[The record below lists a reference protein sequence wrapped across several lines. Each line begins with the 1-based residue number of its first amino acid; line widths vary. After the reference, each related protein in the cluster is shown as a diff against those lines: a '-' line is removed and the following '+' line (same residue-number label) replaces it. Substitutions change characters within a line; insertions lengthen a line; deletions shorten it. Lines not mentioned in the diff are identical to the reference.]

1 MADSP
6 HTSPVMFHNGSV
18 YTPVDPF
25 ASAMVVEDGQVV
37 WVGSE
42 QAAAAIRDERMNVVD
57 LDGDLL
63 TPGVVNSSVDL
74 TQVPDVIA
82 ALQSAAQQ
90 GFTAVVHTGPDL
102 GPSTQ
107 NAQPG
112 LPEVLHWPTLDA
124 QDPAEAARTVVDR
137 WSRDNAASALVGL
150 RLDLGQ
156 ADGPQTAEISGFLQ
170 ICLEHNLRPALVVPG
185 AQEGAAV
192 VTAVD
197 HVAEAVGQRRLNAG
211 GLRLEF
217 TESMTAGEI
226 KDVLEATADHA
237 LSVCLDP
244 ERTALAGEYY
254 RRGLPVT
261 LGYSQIDANPWT
273 GVKALVNHA
282 EPEERISARAAFT
295 AATRGAWRA
304 LGRGGPMSGQLAPGT
319 PATFGRWQ
327 VEALMVQGAAGTAA
341 SWSTDPRA
349 RTPLLPALEDESLP
363 ECVATTINGT
373 QVWPRP

>member
-6 HTSPVMFHNGSV
+6 HSSPVMFHNGSV

-42 QAAAAIRDERMNVVD
+42 QAATAIRDDRMNVVD
-57 LDGDLL
+57 LYGDLL

-74 TQVPDVIA
+74 TQVPDVAA

-90 GFTAVVHTGPDL
+90 GFTAVVHTGPDV
-102 GPSTQ
+102 GP
-107 NAQPG
+107 NALHGQPG

-124 QDPAEAARTVVDR
+124 QEKAESARSVVDS
-137 WSRDNAASALVGL
+137 WSKTDDAVALVGL

-156 ADGPQTAEISGFLQ
+156 ADGPQNAEICAFLQ
-170 ICLEHNLRPALVVPG
+170 ICLEHNLRPAVVVPG

-192 VTAVD
+192 VAAVD
-197 HVAEAVGQRRLNAG
+197 HVAEAVGQRRLNAA

-217 TESMTAGEI
+217 AESMTAGEV

-244 ERTALAGEYY
+244 EQTALAGEYY

-261 LGYSQIDANPWT
+261 LGFAQIDANPWA

-282 EPEERISARAAFT
+282 ESEERISARAAFT

-304 LGRGGPMSGQLAPGT
+304 LGRGGPMAGQLAPGT

-349 RTPLLPALEDESLP
+349 RTPLLPALEEESLP
-363 ECVATTINGT
+363 VCVATAINGT